1 MLARSIRIFKLN
13 EILQGKKQNENF
25 KRIQYPFKAV
35 VIYAVNCTFC
45 FGLGS
50 EGLEKGKF

>member
-13 EILQGKKQNENF
+13 EILQGKKQSENF
-25 KRIQYPFKAV
+25 KRILYPFKAV